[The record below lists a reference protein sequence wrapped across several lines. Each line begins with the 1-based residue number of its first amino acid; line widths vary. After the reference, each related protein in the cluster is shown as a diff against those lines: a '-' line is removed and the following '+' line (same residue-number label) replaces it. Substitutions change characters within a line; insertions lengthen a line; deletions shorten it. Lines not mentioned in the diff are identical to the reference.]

1 MEEKVREMQI
11 SSPKKVKDDEEDK
24 YVIKEEVEDENI
36 IYGENVNALFEH
48 ICDINKNSK
57 TVCITGEIFN
67 IENKRIKKWENTAY
81 S

>member
-36 IYGENVNALFEH
+36 IYGENVNALFA
-48 ICDINKNSK
+48 I
-57 TVCITGEIFN
+57 
-67 IENKRIKKWENTAY
+67 
-81 S
+81 